1 MEKIYDLIIIGAG
14 PGGLAAGLY
23 GARAKMDTLIIE
35 KDKTGGQI
43 STTEEVAN
51 YPGSIADASG
61 PTLVARMVEQV
72 EEFGAQKVKDSILEV
87 DFSKDIKVLKGEKD
101 VYKAKAVIVAT
112 GASPRKLDVP
122 GEKELTGKGVSYCA
136 TCDADFFTDMQV
148 FVVGGGDSAVEEAL
162 FLTKFAKQVTIV
174 HRRDSLRAA
183 KSIQEKAFKNPK
195 IDFKWDTAIKEIK
208 GDGIVES
215 VIFENLKTN
224 EVEEY
229 LADEEFG
236 TFGIFVFT
244 GYLPQT
250 ELFKDVLEMDKQGY
264 LITDTKMNSNI
275 KGVFVAGDCRQKT
288 LRQVVTAV
296 ADGAIAAVEAEKYV
310 DEHFGE

>member
-1 MEKIYDLIIIGAG
+1 MEKIYDLVIIGAG

-51 YPGSIADASG
+51 YPGSIPDASG

-72 EEFGAQKVKDSILEV
+72 EEFGAQKVKDNILEV

>member
-1 MEKIYDLIIIGAG
+1 MEKIYDLVIIGAG
-14 PGGLAAGLY
+14 PGGLSAGLY

-51 YPGSIADASG
+51 YPGSIPDASG

-72 EEFGAQKVKDSILEV
+72 EEFGAQKVKDNILEV

-101 VYKAKAVIVAT
+101 VYKAKSVIVAT

-229 LADEEFG
+229 LADEDFG

>member
-14 PGGLAAGLY
+14 PGGLSAGLY

>member
-51 YPGSIADASG
+51 YPGSIPDASG

-72 EEFGAQKVKDSILEV
+72 EEFGAQKLKDSILEV

>member
-14 PGGLAAGLY
+14 PGGLSAGLY

-51 YPGSIADASG
+51 YPGSIPDASG

-72 EEFGAQKVKDSILEV
+72 EEFGAQKVKDNILEV

-101 VYKAKAVIVAT
+101 VYKAKSVIVAT

-215 VIFENLKTN
+215 VIFENLKSN